1 MSKIKQKSL
10 LIKNGRVVNP
20 ATKTDEVCDL
30 LILDG
35 KVEKIG
41 KNLSADK
48 VAVLDAKGK
57 VVAPGF
63 IDMHVHLR
71 EPGFEYK
78 ENIHSGSES
87 AAKGGITSVCC
98 MPNTKP
104 AIDNAMVVK
113 YIQSIAD
120 EVSSIRIFP
129 IGAITLEQKGKH
141 LSEIGSL
148 NDAGVVA
155 ISDDGYPVQNS
166 EIMRRAME
174 YAKMFNLL
182 VIDHCED
189 PDLAHHGHGVMNEG
203 KTSTIL
209 GLKGIPKES
218 ETIMIARDIQL
229 ARLTQA
235 RLHIAHLS
243 TAESVALVRAA
254 KKEGLAVSCEVAP
267 HHFSLTDE
275 DLINYDANFKMNPP
289 LREQKDI
296 EAIFK
301 GLKDGT
307 IDCIATDHAPHSDY
321 EKNVEI
327 DYAPFGVVG
336 LETSVSLG
344 LDRLVR
350 QKVISLSQWVDKMST
365 QPAQLLNLSDLG
377 SLEPGKAGDVSII
390 DLDKEVVIDANQF
403 ASKSKNTPFKDWKL
417 KGAPVATIV
426 AGAIVY
432 QDATMTTAVTK

>member
-1 MSKIKQKSL
+1 MNKKKSL

-20 ATKTDEVCDL
+20 ATHTDEVCDL

-35 KVEKIG
+35 KIEKIG
-41 KNLSADK
+41 KNLKADK
-48 VAVLDAKGK
+48 VATIDATGK

-78 ENIHSGSES
+78 ENIESGSR
-87 AAKGGITSVCC
+87 AAIKGGFTSVCC

-104 AIDNAMVVK
+104 AMDNAMVVK
-113 YIQSIAD
+113 YVQSIAS
-120 EVSSIRIFP
+120 EVARARIFP
-129 IGAITLEQKGKH
+129 IGAITLGQKGEH

-148 NDAGVVA
+148 HKAGVVA
-155 ISDDGYPVQNS
+155 ISDDGYPVKNS
-166 EIMRRAME
+166 ELMRRAME
-174 YAKMFNLL
+174 YAKMFDLL

-209 GLKGIPKES
+209 GLKGIPKEA

-235 RLHIAHLS
+235 RLHVAHLS

-267 HHFSLTDE
+267 HHFALTDE
-275 DLINYDANFKMNPP
+275 AVVGYNANFKMNPP

-296 EAIFK
+296 DAILA

-307 IDCIATDHAPHSDY
+307 IDCIATDHAPHADY
-321 EKNVEI
+321 EKNVEL
-327 DYAPFGVVG
+327 DYAPFGVIG

-344 LDRLVR
+344 LTRLV
-350 QKVISLSQWVDKMST
+350 QEKVLTLAQWIDKMST
-365 QPAQLLNLSDLG
+365 QPAKLLNLTELG
-377 SLEPGKAGDVSII
+377 SLEPGKAGDVTIL
-390 DLDKEVVIDANQF
+390 DLNQAVEVRVAQME
-403 ASKSKNTPFKDWKL
+403 SKSKNSPFDGWKL
-417 KGAPVATIV
+417 KGAAVAAIV
-426 AGAIVY
+426 AGNLL
-432 QDATMTTAVTK
+432 MENGELK

>member
-1 MSKIKQKSL
+1 MNKLKQKSL

-20 ATKTDEVCDL
+20 ATHTDEVCDL

-35 KVEKIG
+35 KIEKIG
-41 KNLSADK
+41 KNLK
-48 VAVLDAKGK
+48 VEKVPVFDATGK

-78 ENIHSGSES
+78 ENIESGSR
-87 AAKGGITSVCC
+87 AAIKGGFTSVCC
-98 MPNTKP
+98 MPNTQP
-104 AIDNAMVVK
+104 AMDNAMVVK
-113 YIQSIAD
+113 YVQSIAS
-120 EVSSIRIFP
+120 EVASARIFP
-129 IGAITLEQKGKH
+129 IGAITLAQKGEH

-148 NDAGVVA
+148 HKAGVVA
-155 ISDDGYPVQNS
+155 ISDDGYPVKNS
-166 EIMRRAME
+166 ELMRRAME
-174 YAKMFNLL
+174 YAKMFDLL

-209 GLKGIPKES
+209 GLKGIPKEA

-235 RLHIAHLS
+235 RLHVAHLS

-275 DLINYDANFKMNPP
+275 AVVGYNANLKMNPP

-296 EAIFK
+296 DAILA

-307 IDCIATDHAPHSDY
+307 IDCIATDHAPHADY
-321 EKNVEI
+321 EKNVEL
-327 DYAPFGVVG
+327 DYAPFGVIG

-344 LDRLVR
+344 LTRLVHE
-350 QKVISLSQWVDKMST
+350 KVLTLAQWVDKMST
-365 QPAQLLNLSDLG
+365 QPAKLLNLKELG
-377 SLEPGKAGDVSII
+377 SLEPGKAGDVTIL
-390 DLDKEVVIDANQF
+390 DLNQAVEVSVAQME
-403 ASKSKNTPFKDWKL
+403 SKSKNTPFDGWKL
-417 KGAPVATIV
+417 KGAAVATIV
-426 AGAIVY
+426 AGNLL
-432 QDATMTTAVTK
+432 MENGELK